1 MKSLNIIG
9 YSKQLERK
17 IEIEKGLV
25 KPLLKGEDVHRY
37 DDIKTDRCVI
47 FPYKLIE
54 GKAILYTEKEL
65 SDTFPLGYS
74 YLKDCE
80 DILRGREKG
89 RLQNDDFWYKYIYPK
104 NGQSNQEK
112 KRNEKNYFY
121 GNNVACVLRRQRKR
135 GNKFQN

>member
-1 MKSLNIIG
+1 M
-9 YSKQLERK
+9 EK
-17 IEIEKGLV
+17 ILIHVKEKGYYYIV
-25 KPLLKGEDVHRY
+25 INARY

-80 DILRGREKG
+80 DILRGIY
-89 RLQNDDFWYKYIYPK
+89 DSVDISSYI
-104 NGQSNQEK
+104 E
-112 KRNEKNYFY
+112 
-121 GNNVACVLRRQRKR
+121 
-135 GNKFQN
+135 